1 MSELVV
7 DISTDQAVEVCAQA
21 LKDKNWSLEQ
31 IAAIEYIMLQFD
43 ALGVELLIA
52 ENPVVKGL

>member
-1 MSELVV
+1 V